1 MYLFVAIAAYFINA
15 GVYIADKFLLSKK
28 IHSSIAYAFYVGV
41 WSVFNIFLLFFA
53 SWWTPNSRE
62 LILDLLAGFLF
73 LVTLVF
79 WYKALHQSEASRVVP
94 IVGALVPIFSFIL
107 SFVFLGETLSQQQ
120 LIAFIILI
128 CGGVLISVKRTKV
141 YVYQKVITRLR
152 EVIGDITGEVPAGA
166 QPASRLLVNSV
177 VAAVFFAAYYVL
189 MKYIYLH
196 QPFIGSFVWSR
207 LGSFVG
213 VLLMLFVPD
222 WRQVIVKQQQGAW
235 RRPKNM
241 FYFLV
246 IRLLAAGAF
255 IMLNYAISLG
265 NVAIINALQGV
276 QYLFLFL
283 IILVVS
289 TKFPKVLN
297 EQLGGGVFL
306 QKLIGTIMVCLG
318 LYLFV
323 A

>member
-1 MYLFVAIAAYFINA
+1 MWLFITISAYFINA
-15 GVYIADKFLLSKK
+15 GVYVADKFLLSKK

-41 WSVFNIFLLFFA
+41 WSVFNAGLLFF
-53 SWWTPNSRE
+53 WPWTPNLQE
-62 LILDLLAGFLF
+62 LTLDLLAGFLF

-107 SFVFLGETLSQQQ
+107 SFVFLGETLSQTQF
-120 LIAFIILI
+120 IAFIILI
-128 CGGVLISVKRTKV
+128 CGGILISIKHTKV
-141 YVYQKVITRLR
+141 YLYQKVINRAR
-152 EVIGDITGEVPAGA
+152 EIMGDIFGEVPSGA

-177 VAAVFFAAYYVL
+177 VAAVFFASYYVL
-189 MKYIYLH
+189 MKYIYTY
-196 QPFIGSFVWSR
+196 QPFVGSFVYSR

-222 WRQVIVKQQQGAW
+222 WRRLIIQQQKGTKT
-235 RRPKNM
+235 PKNM
-241 FYFLV
+241 LFFFIV
-246 IRLLAAGAF
+246 RLLAAAAF
-255 IMLNYAISLG
+255 IMINWAISLG
-265 NVAIINALQGV
+265 SVAIVNALQGV

-283 IILVVS
+283 IILLVS
-289 TKFPKVLN
+289 TKFPKVLH

-306 QKLIGTIMVCLG
+306 QKLIGTVMICLG
-318 LYLFV
+318 LYLFI